1 MFRFD
6 HYTSET
12 IHQAIKEKKNVIIPL
27 GAIEAHSAHL
37 PLSTDNDIAE
47 GYIGE
52 LAKRSNSLYLPVLPY
67 GQVWSLQH
75 APGSIHIQENHLIAL
90 LVDILESL
98 HAQGVPMVTF
108 ISTHFGNLNA
118 AKSAARAV
126 YERIPLKVLYLTYP
140 GIHEAKKVFE
150 RVSQHDLYLHADE
163 VETSFMLHFC
173 PDKVNLDR
181 VQPGLLV
188 LPEEASYQPMR
199 WTEFS
204 TTYILGDATLATEE
218 KGRKAM
224 EIILRHGVELI
235 EREKM
240 KLTGGETC
248 NT

>member
-1 MFRFD
+1 MYRFD

-12 IHQAIKEKKNVIIPL
+12 IHQAIQEKKNVIIPL

-52 LAKRSNSLYLPVLPY
+52 LAKRSNSLFLPVIPF

-75 APGSIHIQENHLIAL
+75 APGSLHIQENHLVAL

-98 HAQGVPMVTF
+98 HNQGVPMVTF
-108 ISTHFGNLNA
+108 VCTHFGNLNA

-126 YERIPLKVLYLTYP
+126 YERLPLKVLYLTYP
-140 GIHEAKKVFE
+140 GIQVAKKVFD
-150 RVSQHDLYLHADE
+150 RISQHDLYLHADE

-173 PDKVNLDR
+173 PEKVKMAR
-181 VQPGLLV
+181 IQPGTRA
-188 LPEEASYQPMR
+188 LPEEANYQPMR

-204 TTYILGDATLATEE
+204 TTYILGDATLATAR
-218 KGRKAM
+218 KGQEAM
-224 EIILRHGVELI
+224 EIILQQGAELI
-235 EREKM
+235 EREKS
-240 KLTGGETC
+240 KLSGGK
-248 NT
+248 